1 MRRYD
6 EREAAADGTIDD
18 EQPEADALEQRIAA
32 HPMDQASATPVPD
45 REASDGDLAD
55 QAEPVVVDDEDG
67 EERSTRLPPI
77 EKISSA
83 S

>member
-6 EREAAADGTIDD
+6 ERQAADGTIDD

-32 HPMDQASATPVPD
+32 RPMDEASVTTVPD

-55 QAEPVVVDDEDG
+55 QAEPVDFDDYE
-67 EERSTRLPPI
+67 EERDGDL
-77 EKISSA
+77 
-83 S
+83 